1 MDAPAHRIVVQM
13 KRERRLLHRFAPLN
27 HSLFKRWPVLAF
39 VWLVGCS
46 TTATLDYSNVHIDTR
61 SAIQAASLGPG
72 DEFEVRAYEE
82 PAMSGQFV
90 VSQAGQIDYP
100 LLGTTTVEGLTAA
113 QVARLLREQLIQ
125 RRLIKNP
132 SILVQVKTLSSK
144 KVFVLGEVKTPG
156 RFAFVDNMSIVEG
169 VTLAGG
175 FTQLAER
182 NYAIVT
188 RADTSGQRRIPVPV
202 EKIMQGLAENFV
214 LQPGDIVYI
223 PETVM

>member
-1 MDAPAHRIVVQM
+1 MDVAAHRIVVHL
-13 KRERRLLHRFAPLN
+13 KRELPLRRGKTILN
-27 HSLFKRWPVLAF
+27 HLLFRQMSVLAV
-39 VWLVGCS
+39 VWLAGCS
-46 TTATLDYSNVHIDTR
+46 TTATLDYSNVHVDTR

-100 LLGTTTVEGLTAA
+100 LLGTITVEGLTAA

-144 KVFVLGEVKTPG
+144 KVFVLGEVKAPG

-175 FTQLAER
+175 FTPLAER

-214 LQPGDIVYI
+214 LQPGDIIYI